1 MEDYTLPAE
10 VTVVGLPEPVE
21 VTVVDLPE
29 PLAVTVVDHRPF
41 FSTPLD
47 DYTVTE
53 GLLLLIFMILFIN
66 WLGRALKEGFAWL
79 KS

>member
-1 MEDYTLPAE
+1 MNEEELTLTAE
-10 VTVVGLPEPVE
+10 GTSTETIVL
-21 VTVVDLPE
+21 DLPE

-41 FSTPLD
+41 LSTPLD